1 MHPIN
6 ELLRVA
12 QKHFGANRVLVEVAL
27 RQTGRE
33 QFTLDEA
40 KQIVKAFASKPITK

>member
-6 ELLRVA
+6 ELLKVA
-12 QKHFGANRVLVEVAL
+12 RKHFGANRVLVEVAL
-27 RQTGRE
+27 RQTGRD

-40 KQIVKAFASKPITK
+40 KQIVAEFASKKIAK